1 MGFSSVKS
9 SSSSAETGLEN
20 APLEETGWDAPQ
32 LLAELFSQSKTGLQL
47 DNRAPPLPANTQITK
62 EEMS

>member
-9 SSSSAETGLEN
+9 SGSSAETGLEN
-20 APLEETGWDAPQ
+20 ALEETGGEAAQ

-47 DNRAPPLPANTQITK
+47 DRRVPPANSNYQK
-62 EEMS
+62 RNVPN

>member
-20 APLEETGWDAPQ
+20 APLEETGGDAPQ

-47 DNRAPPLPANTQITK
+47 DNRVPSPENTQITRQ
-62 EEMS
+62 EMF